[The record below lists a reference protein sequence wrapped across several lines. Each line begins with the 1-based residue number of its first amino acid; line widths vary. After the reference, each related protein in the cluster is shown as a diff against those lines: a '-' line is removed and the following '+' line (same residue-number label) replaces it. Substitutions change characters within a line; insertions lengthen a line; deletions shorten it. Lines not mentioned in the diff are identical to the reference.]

1 LGSGKIREIPEPA
14 LAPVCYIGRMSR
26 HETAPVEPDLT
37 TTANEVAATA
47 NEIAATANEVAA
59 TARALGARFIQRRDL
74 YARQLDGGRYVA
86 VYEPLQ
92 TGHLIAHLRGDMTL
106 GVYALDGDSC
116 GRHIVFDADDE
127 PDWRR
132 LKALA
137 GVLSGMGC
145 PAYLE
150 HSRRGGHLW
159 LFFAALI
166 PGRQLRQFGN
176 GLLHHFGIAG
186 VELFPKQDRLKTGP
200 GSLVRLPFGVHR
212 KSGRR
217 YGFYTGDDRPLAPT
231 LRAQI
236 MALEAAETVPEAVLE
251 RFVDIGAGLRRKP
264 RFEATGELT
273 VPVLRPPG
281 ELPLSERVKATI
293 PVRSFVLQYVELSPA
308 GRGLCPFHDDQV
320 ASFSVND
327 SENFW
332 HCFACNRGGSIIDFW
347 MEWRECEFKAALKE
361 LAGMLLDE
369 PATTPAPLPVVDGQ
383 PVAV

>member
-1 LGSGKIREIPEPA
+1 LGSGKIRENPEPA
-14 LAPVCYIGRMSR
+14 LAPVCYSGRMGN
-26 HETAPVEPDLT
+26 HETTPAKPEWS
-37 TTANEVAATA
+37 E
-47 NEIAATANEVAA
+47 

-74 YARQLDGGRYVA
+74 YARQLDGGQYVA
-86 VYEPLQ
+86 VYEPLE
-92 TGHLIAHLRGDMTL
+92 TRHLIAHLRGDITL
-106 GVYALDGDSC
+106 GAYALNGDSC
-116 GRHIVFDADDE
+116 GRHIVLDADDE

-137 GVLSGMGC
+137 GALSGMAC

-159 LFFAALI
+159 LFFAEPI

-176 GLLHHFGIAG
+176 GLLHHFGIAD

-217 YGFYTGDDRPLAPT
+217 YGFYTADDRPLAPT

-236 MALEAAETVPEAVLE
+236 MALEAAETVPNDVFE
-251 RFVDIGAGLRRKP
+251 RFVDIGAALRRKP
-264 RFEATGELT
+264 RFEVVGASP
-273 VPVLRPPG
+273 VPTLNPPG
-281 ELPLSERVKATI
+281 EMPLSERIKSTM

-308 GRGLCPFHDDQV
+308 GLGLCPFHDDQV
-320 ASFSVND
+320 ASFSVNEA
-327 SENFW
+327 ENFW
-332 HCFACNRGGSIIDFW
+332 HCFACDKGGSIIDFW
-347 MEWRECEFKAALKE
+347 MAWRDCDFKTALKE

-369 PATTPAPLPVVDGQ
+369 PAMVPESPVVIDGQ
-383 PVAV
+383 TVAA